1 MSTWTRIKVGGFS
14 LRELQNI
21 YDSWFFMSKDRVREI
36 ELNAIEEGITE
47 GLIIGY
53 RATVGQIRRRMAIQ
67 GYDMKGL
74 ENHFNNELQL
84 AIENVNGQI
93 EDARSSIG
101 AWEGSETFY
110 NQRIDTMKKVLEAI
124 SNTTLADWLCRLS
137 NANTWPIEELQEDM
151 WHDTGDNLLSAML
164 YNRFDE
170 PLYSL
175 YGTFNFPCSDESY
188 FDLAVLSVFSD
199 ETFCELDLTELIYN
213 ERAEDFS
220 DLEEIGAGSTLPCR
234 SVLASLDDFKSLS
247 DSAPLNLVLQ
257 RMCYSSIITAVEAYL
272 SDIMKRAVQED
283 SVRRRFVERYKPFQ
297 KDTKLDLSSLF
308 ITLDKID
315 RLIADALDSILY
327 HDLEKV
333 RGIFKDVLLVSFP
346 EKDRAFLNRAVQLR
360 HDIVHRNGRNTT
372 GKEVSVGH
380 QDVGQLDMVVREFI
394 ASVDGQIL
402 DGLRLP
408 DTEDTQG

>member
-1 MSTWTRIKVGGFS
+1 MSTWTSIKVGGFS
-14 LRELQNI
+14 LREVQNT
-21 YDSWFFMSKDRVREI
+21 YDSWFFLSKDRVREV
-36 ELNAIEEGITE
+36 ELNAIEEGIPK
-47 GLIIGY
+47 GSIIGY

-67 GYDMKGL
+67 GYDMEGL
-74 ENHFNNELQL
+74 ENHFNNELQA
-84 AIENVNGQI
+84 AIENVSEQI

-101 AWEGSETFY
+101 AWEGSDTY
-110 NQRIDTMKKVLEAI
+110 YGQRIDTLEKILMAI
-124 SNTTLADWLCRLS
+124 SGSTLADWIRLLPKAS
-137 NANTWPIEELQEDM
+137 AWPIEEYEMNRWQ
-151 WHDTGDNLLSAML
+151 DTGDNLLSAML
-164 YNRFDE
+164 YNCYQE
-170 PLYSL
+170 PLYAL
-175 YGTFNFPCSDESY
+175 YGTFNFPCSDESF

-199 ETFCELDLTELIYN
+199 DTFCELDLTELIYS
-213 ERAEDFS
+213 ERAEDFR
-220 DLEEIGAGSTLPCR
+220 DLEEIAANSTRPCR

-297 KDTKLDLSSLF
+297 KDTKMDLSSLF

-315 RLIADALDSILY
+315 RLIAEALDSILY

-360 HDIVHRNGRNTT
+360 HDIVHRNGRTTT
-372 GKEVSVGH
+372 GKAVSVAH
-380 QDVGQLDMVVREFI
+380 QDVGQLDKVVRDFI
-394 ASVDGQIL
+394 VSVDSQIL
-402 DGLRLP
+402 DGLRLA